1 MSNHVGAETVG
12 FANAVVGDE
21 LHIGDDKQDAR
32 RLNTVLVQR
41 PLGKS

>member
-12 FANAVVGDE
+12 FVNAVVDDE
-21 LHIGDDKQDAR
+21 LHISDAEHDTWH
-32 RLNTVLVQR
+32 LNTVLVQR